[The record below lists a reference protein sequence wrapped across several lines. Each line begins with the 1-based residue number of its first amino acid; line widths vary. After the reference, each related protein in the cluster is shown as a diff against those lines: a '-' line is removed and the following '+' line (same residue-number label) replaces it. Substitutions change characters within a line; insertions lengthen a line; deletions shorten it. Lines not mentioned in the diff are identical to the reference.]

1 MTDIRR
7 RIALTFAG
15 GGALLL
21 VYALAYRWAM
31 ATFEGEELS
40 YLRSAQVVLE
50 ALTTAGFGGDAPWS
64 SPETNMLVIAM
75 NLTGVLLVFFAIPFF
90 VVPLLEGALQT
101 DPPTETDLSDH
112 VIVCADSPRET
123 AFRAEL
129 EKMGIPELFIKRDAD
144 LVTELV
150 RDGVGAL
157 YGDPETARTL
167 EDANVSEAQAIIV
180 DVNDEVNANI
190 ILTARRCN
198 PDIRVLS
205 VVEDGDTEAYHEYA
219 GADEV
224 VRPRVAVG
232 ERLAMKA
239 RGAQFR
245 DDASKSD
252 RDQLP
257 LTEVV
262 IERESDL
269 AGRTLSECRF
279 RERFGLTVL
288 GGWFH
293 GEFVAPVDPDRQ
305 LLEHTVLLVVG
316 KTEMLPTLEGRTAM
330 QTPCN
335 RVIVA
340 GYGVVGRTVAETLSE
355 DDVDVTVVDTEDKPG
370 VDIVGNVTD
379 PATLQKANAAEADSI
394 VLALSRDSLVVFA
407 GLVIGDHAPNV
418 ETLARA
424 DDVNYV
430 QKAYDAGVEYT
441 LALSEVTAHMA
452 TRRLFGSPD
461 HGSATDT
468 FEIVRTRVPE
478 FHGWT
483 LGDID
488 VRSETGVHVAAVERD
503 GTLTSSPE
511 PTFEFRRT
519 DTLVIAGRATDVGD
533 FERLYVDDD
542 S

>member
-7 RIALTFAG
+7 RIVLMIAG
-15 GGALLL
+15 GGALLSL
-21 VYALAYRWAM
+21 YALAYRWGM
-31 ATFEGEELS
+31 STFEGKELS
-40 YLRSAQVVLE
+40 YVRSAQVTLE

-64 SPETNMLVIAM
+64 SPEMNVLVIVM

-90 VVPLLEGALQT
+90 IVPLLGGALRT

-129 EKMGIPELFIKRDAD
+129 EKVGIPELFVKRDAE

-150 RDGVGAL
+150 RDDVGAL
-157 YGDPETARTL
+157 HGNPETARTL
-167 EDANVSEAQAIIV
+167 KNANISAAQAIIV
-180 DVNDEVNANI
+180 DVNDEVNTNI

-198 PDIRVLS
+198 PDIRILS
-205 VVEDGDTEAYHEYA
+205 VVEDGDTETYHEYA
-219 GADEV
+219 GADDV
-224 VRPRVAVG
+224 IRPRVAIG

-245 DDASKSD
+245 DDVTGSD
-252 RDQLP
+252 RDRLP

-262 IERESDL
+262 IESDSDL

-279 RERFGLTVL
+279 QERFGLTVL

-293 GEFVAPVDPDRQ
+293 GEFVAPVDPDRR

-316 KTEMLPTLEGRTAM
+316 GTAEIPTLESGTAI
-330 QTPCN
+330 QTPCD

-355 DDVDVTVVDTEDKPG
+355 DAVDVTVVDTEDKPG
-370 VDIVGNVTD
+370 VDVVGDVTD
-379 PATLQKANAAEADSI
+379 PATLREANAAEADSV

-424 DDVNYV
+424 DDVDYV

-441 LALSEVTAHMA
+441 LALAEVTAHMA
-452 TRRLFGSPD
+452 TRRLSGSPD
-461 HGSATDT
+461 YDSATDT
-468 FEIVRTRVPE
+468 VEIVRTRVPE
-478 FHGWT
+478 FHGRT

-488 VRSETGVHVAAVERD
+488 VRSETGVYVAAVERD

-511 PTFEFRRT
+511 PTFELRRT
-519 DTLVIAGRATDVGD
+519 DTLVIAGRATDVAD
-533 FERLYVDDD
+533 FERLYV
-542 S
+542 SNGG

>member
-7 RIALTFAG
+7 RIGLTVAG
-15 GGALLL
+15 GGALLS
-21 VYALAYRWAM
+21 VYTFAYRWAM
-31 ATFEGEELS
+31 ATFEGEKLS
-40 YLRSAQVVLE
+40 YIRSLQVVLE

-64 SPETNMLVIAM
+64 SPETNVLVIVM

-90 VVPLLEGALQT
+90 VVPLLEGALRT
-101 DPPTETDLSDH
+101 DPPTETDLSGH

-123 AFRAEL
+123 ALRAEL
-129 EKMGIPELFIKRDAD
+129 EKMGLTELFIKRDPD
-144 LVTELV
+144 LVTDLV
-150 RDGVGAL
+150 RDGVEAL
-157 YGDPETARTL
+157 HGDPETTRTL
-167 EDANVSEAQAIIV
+167 EHANVSEARAIIV

-198 PDIRVLS
+198 PDVRVLS

-224 VRPRVAVG
+224 IRPRVAVG

-239 RGAQFR
+239 QGAGFR
-245 DDASKSD
+245 DAVTGSD
-252 RDQLP
+252 RDRLP

-262 IERESDL
+262 IETDSDL
-269 AGRTLSECRF
+269 AGRTLSECGF
-279 RERFGLTVL
+279 REQFGLTVL

-316 KTEMLPTLEGRTAM
+316 ETTELPTLEGGTAM
-330 QTPCN
+330 QTPCT

-355 DDVDVTVVDTEDKPG
+355 DDIDVTVVDTVDKPG
-370 VDIVGNVTD
+370 VDIVGDITD

-407 GLVIGDHAPNV
+407 GLVIADHAPTV

-452 TRRLFGSPD
+452 TRRLFGPRDRDSPT
-461 HGSATDT
+461 GT
-468 FEIVRTRVPE
+468 FEIVRTRVPA
-478 FHGWT
+478 FHGQT
-483 LGDID
+483 LADID
-488 VRSETGVHVAAVERD
+488 VRSETGVHVVAIERD
-503 GTLTSSPE
+503 GTLISPPE

-519 DTLVIAGRATDVGD
+519 DTLVISGRAADVAD
-533 FERLYVDDD
+533 FERLYVDDG
-542 S
+542 